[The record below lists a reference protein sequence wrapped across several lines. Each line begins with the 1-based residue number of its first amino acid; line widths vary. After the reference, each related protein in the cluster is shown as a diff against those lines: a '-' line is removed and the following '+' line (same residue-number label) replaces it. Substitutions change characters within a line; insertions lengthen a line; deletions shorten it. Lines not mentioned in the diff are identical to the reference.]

1 MKTFFTLLLS
11 LFSVVIFAQEAMDST
26 RYNIGY
32 KIGENIP
39 VALLMLV
46 AIIFMI
52 RGYRRR
58 GETPEKTDFMNDGT
72 IEK

>member
-1 MKTFFTLLLS
+1 MKTLFTLTF
-11 LFSVVIFAQEAMDST
+11 LFSTLTIFAQEIDSV
-26 RYNIGY
+26 RYDIGY
-32 KIGENIP
+32 KVGENLP

-46 AIIFMI
+46 AIIFII

-58 GETPEKTDFMNDGT
+58 GKETEKTDFMNDGT